1 MGDPQGGYGGNSWSM
16 VKWRS
21 SAWDQFTSDLL
32 ICVHCMDII
41 EVAALGIYHT
51 YYWISVLPPSHCV
64 TLWSLIARNTLYI
77 VWRHG
82 FEHPVIPCYTL
93 DKWNVYIIEIIF
105 VWTCHSCWFGHSW
118 DAICRDTLQVELHRP
133 HNCLSVSQAPGFGP
147 KGVEPRNCGSHLLGY
162 GCMG

>member
-1 MGDPQGGYGGNSWSM
+1 
-16 VKWRS
+16 
-21 SAWDQFTSDLL
+21 
-32 ICVHCMDII
+32 MDII

-51 YYWISVLPPSHCV
+51 YYWISVLHPSHCV
-64 TLWSLIARNTLYI
+64 TPWSLIARNTLYI
-77 VWRHG
+77 VWHHG
-82 FEHPVIPCYTL
+82 FEHPVIPYYTL

-147 KGVEPRNCGSHLLGY
+147 KGVEPKNCGSHPWLWSYRVKPPCFPFCFFRPPQELKWSLY
-162 GCMG
+162 PKMDN